1 MKVALWRRRVAVL
14 VASLLSYGIIVTP
27 PDAHA
32 AEPPLLDPVYC
43 GGAAQDAFAGT
54 PHAWQYDRIKP
65 ERAWALTGPDGKK
78 IDGTGIKVAVLDTG
92 AAVTGSPYFD
102 PGKVKSYN
110 LIGDDADIR
119 QKAAKDSRYFLDC
132 LHGTM
137 VVSLINGQRVDNG
150 SNFSGVA
157 PGATVYAMRVL
168 QSSEKKE
175 SQDALVRGIHAA
187 IDLKV
192 NVINIS
198 QAGGDRA
205 DLRAATAQAIAAGI
219 TVVAATGNA
228 GSSDGPRYP
237 AAYPGVIA
245 VGMSTKGDAPRPES
259 GFDPDMAVT
268 VAAPGDLVVALVP
281 SAVDADGDGTYSAD
295 EIKQKQAY
303 RVETGTSFATPLVSG
318 LVALMLQR
326 YPSLT
331 PAQVKA
337 RLEATADP
345 PLGTIPDKQL
355 GYGIVN
361 PLQALTK
368 PMPATG
374 VFTGQD
380 PGKASAPP
388 LPAPVEP
395 DPFPKLVGV
404 SVAAGALVLLLL
416 GIVIAEAIPHM
427 HRRKYAPATPTAPPS

>member
-1 MKVALWRRRVAVL
+1 MRLTGWRRRVAVAMAVL
-14 VASLLSYGIIVTP
+14 ISSGIVAS
-27 PDAHA
+27 PDAYA
-32 AEPPLLDPVYC
+32 AEPPILDPVYC
-43 GGAAQDAFAGT
+43 GGTAQNAFAGA
-54 PHAWQYDRIKP
+54 PKAWQYERIKP
-65 ERAWALTGPDGKK
+65 ERAWALTAPDGKK
-78 IDGTGIKVAVLDTG
+78 IDGTGVKVAVLDTG

-110 LIGDDADIR
+110 LVGDDADVR
-119 QKAAKDSRYFLDC
+119 QKAAKDGKYFLDC

-168 QSSEKKE
+168 QTSDKKE
-175 SQDALVRGIHAA
+175 SQDALVRGIKAA
-187 IDLKV
+187 IELKV

-205 DLRAATAQAIAAGI
+205 DLRAAIAQAIAAGI

-228 GSSDGPRYP
+228 GGADGARFP

-259 GFDPDMAVT
+259 GFDPDMSVT
-268 VAAPGDLVVALVP
+268 IAAPGDEVVGLVP
-281 SAVDADGDGTYSAD
+281 SAVDANGDGKYSAD
-295 EIKQKQAY
+295 EIKEKQAY
-303 RVETGTSFATPLVSG
+303 RVETGTSFATPMVSG
-318 LVALMLQR
+318 VVALMLQR
-326 YPSLT
+326 YPGLT

-345 PLGTIPDKQL
+345 PLGVIPDKQL
-355 GYGIVN
+355 GYGVVN

-368 PMPATG
+368 PIPSTG

-380 PGKASAPP
+380 PGKATAAP

-395 DPFPKLVGV
+395 DPTPKLVGV
-404 SVAAGALVLLLL
+404 GVAAGSLVLLLL
-416 GIVIAEAIPHM
+416 GVVIAEAVPAM
-427 HRRKYAPATPTAPPS
+427 RRRRFQPATPPARPPT